1 MGFQRD
7 FNGISMGSNMSKRL
21 ENQHEDFWAILWDL
35 MGERPN
41 MMIFKASKND
51 VGFNVNPGI
60 WVLAC
65 SIHHVSTQRTHEL
78 RRTTINQPGVILN
91 VVNPW
96 LAVHIDIYINN
107 WKLWCIIILAGVF
120 TISTWDG
127 LADQIEDLTS
137 EIMNYF

>member
-1 MGFQRD
+1 MILWDFNGIVWDFMGFQRD

-60 WVLAC
+60 
-65 SIHHVSTQRTHEL
+65 
-78 RRTTINQPGVILN
+78 
-91 VVNPW
+91 
-96 LAVHIDIYINN
+96 
-107 WKLWCIIILAGVF
+107 
-120 TISTWDG
+120 
-127 LADQIEDLTS
+127 
-137 EIMNYF
+137 

>member
-1 MGFQRD
+1 MVFNGILLGFYVILMGFQWDFNGILMGFYGILMELYGILWD

-60 WVLAC
+60 
-65 SIHHVSTQRTHEL
+65 
-78 RRTTINQPGVILN
+78 
-91 VVNPW
+91 
-96 LAVHIDIYINN
+96 
-107 WKLWCIIILAGVF
+107 
-120 TISTWDG
+120 
-127 LADQIEDLTS
+127 
-137 EIMNYF
+137 